1 MEAKSILD
9 KIKLVF
15 NELTGAVPPVA
26 PVPPLEGTEYELK
39 IGGKV
44 TVDKLETGGVVLIDG
59 NPCVPGDLELADGTI
74 LTVGDNGV
82 ITDVKT
88 SMAPEPPEPEDMG
101 AKFTAFEAAQ
111 TEKFAALEAKLSAY
125 ESRFAT
131 IDTNVGKTMK
141 VMEEMLKLSQILVD
155 TPAPADPGTR
165 TPSGFKEEK
174 PEIKVNAILFN

>member
-1 MEAKSILD
+1 MEAKTILD

-15 NELTGAVPPVA
+15 NELTGAAPPPA
-26 PVPPLEGTEYELK
+26 PIVEGTEYELK
-39 IGGKV
+39 IGGKI
-44 TVDKLETGGVVLIDG
+44 TVDKLEVGGIVLIDG
-59 NPCVPGDLELADGTI
+59 NPGVPGDIELADGTI
-74 LTVGDNGV
+74 LAVGDNGV
-82 ITDVKT
+82 ITDIKIGT
-88 SMAPEPPEPEDMG
+88 SPEVPGSEDMG

-111 TEKFAALEAKLSAY
+111 TEKFAALENKLLVY

-155 TPAPADPGTR
+155 APAPADPSTR

-174 PEIKVNAILFN
+174 PEAKVNSILFN